1 MNLLAGSTGF
11 LGNNILKELGF
22 NKSPTIALGR
32 RPVSNLPVDAEELV
46 KDRLKELI
54 SFREENQDIKDF
66 WGKQF
71 DLGLAW
77 VHFPEGSGGLNVN
90 PKFQLLVNETLR
102 NEGIS
107 TSNRIANLLG
117 IGMGAPTIKEYGTQ
131 EQIDKYLRPMFTADE
146 IWCQLFSEPGSGSDL
161 ASLSTKAVDDGDGY
175 IVNGQKVW
183 TTLGHLSKWGLL
195 VTRTDPDVPKHR
207 GLTFFIVDMESE
219 GVEVR
224 PLRQITGEAE
234 FNEVYFTDV
243 KIPKENVLGEVGDG
257 WRVSLAILMNERVA
271 IGGNVRQRGSGAPG
285 HLVQLWK
292 DRNLDD
298 PVVKD
303 KLVELWIQQEAVRLT
318 NMRASELREKGT
330 PGPEG
335 STSKLHEA
343 EINKSS
349 YEFGMEM
356 LGNDGLLFPR
366 GYELSQPELNFDNDS
381 YGFTDTQSLFL
392 RSRANSIEGGTSEIM
407 RNIIAERVLGLPSE
421 PKLDK
426 DKAWKDLPRS

>member
-1 MNLLAGSTGF
+1 MVKTETKHS
-11 LGNNILKELGF
+11 
-22 NKSPTIALGR
+22 
-32 RPVSNLPVDAEELV
+32 DAEQLV
-46 KDRLKELI
+46 RSKLDELI
-54 SFREENQDIKDF
+54 QFRSQTDDIKEF

-77 VHFPEGSGGLNVN
+77 VQFPEGAGGLGLN
-90 PKFQLLVNETLR
+90 PKYQLIITETLR

-107 TSNRIANLLG
+107 QQNRLANILG
-117 IGMGAPTIKEYGTQ
+117 IGMGAPTIVEYGTQ
-131 EQIDKYLRPMFTADE
+131 EQIQTYLRPMFTTEE

-161 ASLSTKAVDDGDGY
+161 ASLSTKAVDDGDGF

-183 TTLGHLSKWGLL
+183 TTLGHLAKWGLI

-219 GVEVR
+219 GIDVR

-243 KIPKENVLGEVGDG
+243 KIPKENILGSLGDG

-271 IGGNVRQRGSGAPG
+271 IGGNVRERGSGAPG
-285 HLVQLWK
+285 HLVQLWNDK
-292 DRNLDD
+292 DLDD
-298 PVVKD
+298 PVSRD
-303 KLVELWIQQEAVRLT
+303 KLIKLWIEQEAVRLT
-318 NMRASELREKGT
+318 NVRAFENREKGT

-335 STSKLHEA
+335 STSKLYEA
-343 EINKSS
+343 EINKAS

-356 LGNDGLLFPR
+356 LGNDALLFPR
-366 GYELSQPELNFDNDS
+366 GYTLTQPELNFENETF
-381 YGFTDTQSLFL
+381 GFTDTQSLFL

-407 RNIIAERVLGLPSE
+407 RNIIAERVLGLPGE

-426 DKAWKDLPRS
+426 DKAWKDIPRS

>member
-1 MNLLAGSTGF
+1 MSDT
-11 LGNNILKELGF
+11 K
-22 NKSPTIALGR
+22 TDT
-32 RPVSNLPVDAEELV
+32 SNPEVLV
-46 KDRLKELI
+46 KEKLDELI
-54 SFREENQDIKDF
+54 SFRKTTDSMHEF
-66 WGKQF
+66 WSKQY

-77 VHFPEGSGGLNVN
+77 VHFPVGTGGLDLN
-90 PKFQLLVNETLR
+90 PKFQLMINETLR
-102 NEGIS
+102 KEGIS
-107 TSNRIANLLG
+107 INNRIANILG
-117 IGMGAPTIKEYGTQ
+117 IGMGAPTISEYGTDDQ
-131 EQIDKYLRPMFTADE
+131 KNKYLRPMFAAEE
-146 IWCQLFSEPGSGSDL
+146 IWCQMFSEPGSGSDL

-183 TTLGHLSKWGLL
+183 TTLGHLAKWGLL
-195 VTRTDPDVPKHR
+195 VARTDPNVPKHR

-271 IGGNVRQRGSGAPG
+271 IGGNVRERGAGAPG

-292 DRNLDD
+292 DKELDD
-298 PVVKD
+298 PVIKD
-303 KLVELWIQQEAVRLT
+303 QLMELWIQQEAVRLT
-318 NMRASELREKGT
+318 NLRATQLREKGT

-343 EINKSS
+343 EINKAS
-349 YEFGMEM
+349 YEFGMDM

-366 GYELSQPELNFDNDS
+366 GYALSQPELNFDNDS
-381 YGFTDTQSLFL
+381 FGFTDTQSLFL
-392 RSRANSIEGGTSEIM
+392 RARANSIEGGTSEIM

-421 PKLDK
+421 PSLDK
-426 DKAWKDLPRS
+426 DKAWKDIPRS

>member
-1 MNLLAGSTGF
+1 MTKMDTKPLDS
-11 LGNNILKELGF
+11 
-22 NKSPTIALGR
+22 
-32 RPVSNLPVDAEELV
+32 EELV
-46 KDRLKELI
+46 KSKLQELI
-54 SFREENQDIKDF
+54 DFRNDDQDIRDF

-77 VHFPEGSGGLNVN
+77 VQFPEGAGGLGLN
-90 PKFQLLVNETLR
+90 PKYQLLITETLR

-107 TSNRIANLLG
+107 QQNKIANILG
-117 IGMGAPTIKEYGTQ
+117 IGMGAPTIVEYGTP
-131 EQIDKYLRPMFTADE
+131 EQISKYLRPMFTTEE

-175 IVNGQKVW
+175 LVNGQKVW
-183 TTLGHLSKWGLL
+183 TTLGHLAKWGLI
-195 VTRTDPDVPKHR
+195 VTRTDPNVPKHR

-219 GVEVR
+219 GVDVR

-243 KIPKENVLGEVGDG
+243 KVPKENMLGAVGDG

-271 IGGNVRQRGSGAPG
+271 IGGNVRERGSGAPG

-292 DRNLDD
+292 DNDLKD
-298 PVVKD
+298 PVTKD
-303 KLVELWIQQEAVRLT
+303 KLVSLWIEQEAVRLT
-318 NMRASELREKGT
+318 NMRAIENREKGT

-335 STSKLHEA
+335 STSKLYEA

-356 LGNDGLLFPR
+356 LGNEGLLFPR
-366 GYELSQPELNFDNDS
+366 GYTLTQPELNFDNETF
-381 YGFTDTQSLFL
+381 GFTDTQSLFL

-421 PKLDK
+421 TKLDK
-426 DKAWKDLPRS
+426 DKAWKDIPRS

>member
-1 MNLLAGSTGF
+1 MVKTETKHS
-11 LGNNILKELGF
+11 
-22 NKSPTIALGR
+22 
-32 RPVSNLPVDAEELV
+32 DAEQLV
-46 KDRLKELI
+46 RSKLDELI
-54 SFREENQDIKDF
+54 QFRSQTDDIKEF

-77 VHFPEGSGGLNVN
+77 VQFPEGAGGLGLN
-90 PKFQLLVNETLR
+90 PKYQLIITETLR

-107 TSNRIANLLG
+107 QQNRLANILG
-117 IGMGAPTIKEYGTQ
+117 IGMGAPTIVEYGTQ
-131 EQIDKYLRPMFTADE
+131 EQIQTYLRPMFTTEE

-161 ASLSTKAVDDGDGY
+161 ASLSTKAVDDGDGF

-183 TTLGHLSKWGLL
+183 TTLGHLAKWGLI

-219 GVEVR
+219 GVDVR

-243 KIPKENVLGEVGDG
+243 KIPKENILGSLGDG

-271 IGGNVRQRGSGAPG
+271 IGGNVRERGSGAPG
-285 HLVQLWK
+285 HLVQLWNDK
-292 DRNLDD
+292 DLDD
-298 PVVKD
+298 PVSRD
-303 KLVELWIQQEAVRLT
+303 KLIKLWIEQEAVRLT
-318 NMRASELREKGT
+318 NVRAFENREKGT

-335 STSKLHEA
+335 STSKLYEA
-343 EINKSS
+343 EINKAS

-356 LGNDGLLFPR
+356 LGNDALLFPR
-366 GYELSQPELNFDNDS
+366 GYTLTQPELNFENETF
-381 YGFTDTQSLFL
+381 GFTDTQSLFL

-426 DKAWKDLPRS
+426 EKAWKDIPRS

>member
-1 MNLLAGSTGF
+1 LTDT
-11 LGNNILKELGF
+11 K
-22 NKSPTIALGR
+22 TDT
-32 RPVSNLPVDAEELV
+32 SNPEVLV
-46 KDRLKELI
+46 KEKLDELI
-54 SFREENQDIKDF
+54 SFRKTTDSMHEF
-66 WGKQF
+66 WSKQY

-77 VHFPEGSGGLNVN
+77 VHFPVGTGGLDVN
-90 PKFQLLVNETLR
+90 PKFQLMINEALR
-102 NEGIS
+102 KEGIS
-107 TSNRIANLLG
+107 INNRIANILG
-117 IGMGAPTIKEYGTQ
+117 IGMGAPTISEYGTDDQ
-131 EQIDKYLRPMFTADE
+131 KNKYLRPMFAAEE
-146 IWCQLFSEPGSGSDL
+146 IWCQMFSEPGSGSDL

-183 TTLGHLSKWGLL
+183 TTLGHLAKWGLL
-195 VTRTDPDVPKHR
+195 VARTDPNVPKHR

-271 IGGNVRQRGSGAPG
+271 IGGNVRERGAGAPG

-292 DRNLDD
+292 DKELDN
-298 PVVKD
+298 PVIKD
-303 KLVELWIQQEAVRLT
+303 QLMELWIQQEAVRLT
-318 NMRASELREKGT
+318 NLRATQLSEKGT

-343 EINKSS
+343 EINKAS
-349 YEFGMEM
+349 YEFGMDM

-366 GYELSQPELNFDNDS
+366 GYALSQPELNFDNDS
-381 YGFTDTQSLFL
+381 FGFTDTQSLFL
-392 RSRANSIEGGTSEIM
+392 RARANSIEGGTSEIM

-421 PKLDK
+421 PSLDK
-426 DKAWKDLPRS
+426 DKAWKDIPRS

>member
-1 MNLLAGSTGF
+1 MTKIDTKPS
-11 LGNNILKELGF
+11 
-22 NKSPTIALGR
+22 
-32 RPVSNLPVDAEELV
+32 DAEELV
-46 KDRLKELI
+46 KNKLQELI
-54 SFREENQDIKDF
+54 DFRKENDDIKEF

-77 VHFPEGSGGLNVN
+77 VQFPEGAGGLGIN
-90 PKFQLLVNETLR
+90 PKYQLLVIETLR

-107 TSNRIANLLG
+107 QQNRVANILG
-117 IGMGAPTIKEYGTQ
+117 VGMGAPTIIEYGT
-131 EQIDKYLRPMFTADE
+131 EDQISKYLRPMFTTEE

-183 TTLGHLSKWGLL
+183 TTLGHLAKWGLI
-195 VTRTDPDVPKHR
+195 VTRTDPNVPKHR
-207 GLTFFIVDMESE
+207 GLTFFIVDMESD
-219 GVEVR
+219 GVDVR

-243 KIPKENVLGEVGDG
+243 KIPKENILGSLGEG
-257 WRVSLAILMNERVA
+257 WRVSLTILMNERVA
-271 IGGNVRQRGSGAPG
+271 IGGNVRERGSGAPG

-292 DRNLDD
+292 EKNLND
-298 PVVKD
+298 PVTRD
-303 KLVELWIQQEAVRLT
+303 KLIKLWIEQEAVRLT
-318 NMRASELREKGT
+318 NMRAVENREKGT

-335 STSKLHEA
+335 STSKLYEA
-343 EINKSS
+343 EINKAS
-349 YEFGMEM
+349 YEFGMDM

-366 GYELSQPELNFDNDS
+366 GYALTQPELNFENETF
-381 YGFTDTQSLFL
+381 GFTDTQSLFL

-421 PKLDK
+421 PKQDK
-426 DKAWKDLPRS
+426 DKAWKDIPRS

>member
-1 MNLLAGSTGF
+1 MTKIETKPL
-11 LGNNILKELGF
+11 
-22 NKSPTIALGR
+22 
-32 RPVSNLPVDAEELV
+32 DADELV
-46 KDRLKELI
+46 KSKLQELMDFRKE
-54 SFREENQDIKDF
+54 NNDIKEF

-77 VHFPEGSGGLNVN
+77 VQFPEGAGGLGLN
-90 PKFQLLVNETLR
+90 PKYQLMVIETLR

-107 TSNRIANLLG
+107 QQNRVANILG
-117 IGMGAPTIKEYGTQ
+117 IGMGAPTIIEYGTE
-131 EQIDKYLRPMFTADE
+131 EQISKYLRPMFTTEE

-183 TTLGHLSKWGLL
+183 TTLGHLAKWGLI
-195 VTRTDPDVPKHR
+195 VTRTDPNVPKHR

-219 GVEVR
+219 GVDVR

-243 KIPKENVLGEVGDG
+243 KIPKENILGSLGEG
-257 WRVSLAILMNERVA
+257 WRVSLTILMNERVA
-271 IGGNVRQRGSGAPG
+271 IGGNVRERGSGAPG

-292 DRNLDD
+292 EKNLQD
-298 PVVKD
+298 PVTRD
-303 KLVELWIQQEAVRLT
+303 KLIKLWIEQEAVRLT
-318 NMRASELREKGT
+318 NMRAVENREKGT

-335 STSKLHEA
+335 STSKLYEA
-343 EINKSS
+343 EINKAS
-349 YEFGMEM
+349 YEFGMDM

-366 GYELSQPELNFDNDS
+366 GYALTQPELNFENETF
-381 YGFTDTQSLFL
+381 GFTDTQSLFL

-426 DKAWKDLPRS
+426 DKAWKDIPRS

>member
-1 MNLLAGSTGF
+1 MTKIDTKPL
-11 LGNNILKELGF
+11 
-22 NKSPTIALGR
+22 
-32 RPVSNLPVDAEELV
+32 DAEELV
-46 KDRLKELI
+46 KNKLQELI
-54 SFREENQDIKDF
+54 DFRKENDDIKEF

-77 VHFPEGSGGLNVN
+77 VQFPEGAGGLGIN
-90 PKFQLLVNETLR
+90 PKYQLLVIETLR

-107 TSNRIANLLG
+107 QQNRVANILG
-117 IGMGAPTIKEYGTQ
+117 VGMGAPTIIEYGT
-131 EQIDKYLRPMFTADE
+131 EDQISKYLRPMFTTEE

-183 TTLGHLSKWGLL
+183 TTLGHLAKWGLI
-195 VTRTDPDVPKHR
+195 VTRTDPNVPKHR
-207 GLTFFIVDMESE
+207 GLTFFIVDMESD
-219 GVEVR
+219 GVDVR

-243 KIPKENVLGEVGDG
+243 KIPKENILGSLGEG
-257 WRVSLAILMNERVA
+257 WRVSLTILMNERVA
-271 IGGNVRQRGSGAPG
+271 IGGNVRERGSGAPG

-292 DRNLDD
+292 EKNLND
-298 PVVKD
+298 PVTRD
-303 KLVELWIQQEAVRLT
+303 KLIKLWIEQEAVRLT
-318 NMRASELREKGT
+318 NMRAVENREKGT

-335 STSKLHEA
+335 STSKLYEA
-343 EINKSS
+343 EINKAS
-349 YEFGMEM
+349 YEFGMDM

-366 GYELSQPELNFDNDS
+366 GYALTQPELNFENETF
-381 YGFTDTQSLFL
+381 GFTDTQSLFL

-426 DKAWKDLPRS
+426 DKAWKDIPRS

>member
-1 MNLLAGSTGF
+1 MTKIETKPL
-11 LGNNILKELGF
+11 
-22 NKSPTIALGR
+22 
-32 RPVSNLPVDAEELV
+32 DAEELV
-46 KDRLKELI
+46 KSKLQELI
-54 SFREENQDIKDF
+54 DFRKENNDIKEF

-77 VHFPEGSGGLNVN
+77 VQFPEGAGGLGLN
-90 PKFQLLVNETLR
+90 PKYQLMVIETLR

-107 TSNRIANLLG
+107 QQNRVANILG
-117 IGMGAPTIKEYGTQ
+117 IGMGAPTIIEYGTE
-131 EQIDKYLRPMFTADE
+131 EQISKYLRPMFTTEE

-183 TTLGHLSKWGLL
+183 TTLGHLAKWGLI
-195 VTRTDPDVPKHR
+195 VTRTDPNVPKHR
-207 GLTFFIVDMESE
+207 GLTFFIVDMESD
-219 GVEVR
+219 GVDVR

-243 KIPKENVLGEVGDG
+243 KIPKENILGSLGEG
-257 WRVSLAILMNERVA
+257 WRVSLTILMNERVA
-271 IGGNVRQRGSGAPG
+271 IGGNVRERGSGAPG

-292 DRNLDD
+292 EKNLQD
-298 PVVKD
+298 PVTRD
-303 KLVELWIQQEAVRLT
+303 KLIKLWIEQEAVRLT
-318 NMRASELREKGT
+318 NMRAVENREKGT

-335 STSKLHEA
+335 STSKLYEA
-343 EINKSS
+343 EINKAS
-349 YEFGMEM
+349 YEFGMDM

-366 GYELSQPELNFDNDS
+366 GYALTQPELNFENETF
-381 YGFTDTQSLFL
+381 GFTDTQSLFL

-426 DKAWKDLPRS
+426 DKAWKDIPRS

>member
-1 MNLLAGSTGF
+1 MSETLTNTSNPELLV
-11 LGNNILKELGF
+11 KEKL
-22 NKSPTIALGR
+22 A
-32 RPVSNLPVDAEELV
+32 ELV
-46 KDRLKELI
+46 E
-54 SFREENQDIKDF
+54 FRKTTDSLQEF

-77 VHFPEGSGGLNVN
+77 VQFPEGAGGLGLN
-90 PKFQLLVNETLR
+90 PKYQLIITETLR
-102 NEGIS
+102 KEGIS
-107 TSNRIANLLG
+107 QQNRVANILG
-117 IGMGAPTIKEYGTQ
+117 IGMGAPTIVEYGTE
-131 EQIDKYLRPMFTADE
+131 EQIAKYLRPMFTTEE

-183 TTLGHLSKWGLL
+183 TTLGHLAKWGLI

-207 GLTFFIVDMESE
+207 GLTFFIVDMESD

-243 KIPKENVLGEVGDG
+243 KIPKENILGSLGDG

-271 IGGNVRQRGSGAPG
+271 IGGNVRERGSGAPG

-292 DRNLDD
+292 DQKLDD
-298 PVVKD
+298 PVTKD
-303 KLVELWIQQEAVRLT
+303 KLISLWIEQEAVRLT
-318 NMRASELREKGT
+318 NMRAFENREKGT

-335 STSKLHEA
+335 STSKLYEA
-343 EINKSS
+343 EINKAS

-366 GYELSQPELNFDNDS
+366 GYELTQPELNFENETF
-381 YGFTDTQSLFL
+381 GFTDTQSLFL

-426 DKAWKDLPRS
+426 DKAWKDIPRS

>member
-1 MNLLAGSTGF
+1 MSETLTNTSNPELLV
-11 LGNNILKELGF
+11 KEKL
-22 NKSPTIALGR
+22 A
-32 RPVSNLPVDAEELV
+32 ELV
-46 KDRLKELI
+46 E
-54 SFREENQDIKDF
+54 FRKTTDSLQEF
-66 WGKQF
+66 WGTQF

-77 VHFPEGSGGLNVN
+77 VQFPEGAGGLGLN
-90 PKFQLLVNETLR
+90 PKYQLIITETLR
-102 NEGIS
+102 KEGIS
-107 TSNRIANLLG
+107 QQNRVANILG
-117 IGMGAPTIKEYGTQ
+117 IGMGAPTIVEYGTE
-131 EQIDKYLRPMFTADE
+131 EQIAKYLRPMFTTEE

-183 TTLGHLSKWGLL
+183 TTLGHLAKWGLI

-207 GLTFFIVDMESE
+207 GLTFFIVDMESD

-243 KIPKENVLGEVGDG
+243 KIPKENILGSLGDG

-271 IGGNVRQRGSGAPG
+271 IGGNVRERGSGAPG

-292 DRNLDD
+292 DQELDD
-298 PVVKD
+298 PVTKD
-303 KLVELWIQQEAVRLT
+303 KLISLWIEQEAVRLT
-318 NMRASELREKGT
+318 NMRAFENREKGT

-335 STSKLHEA
+335 STSKLYEA
-343 EINKSS
+343 EINKAS

-366 GYELSQPELNFDNDS
+366 GYELTQPELNFENETF
-381 YGFTDTQSLFL
+381 GFTDTQSLFL

-426 DKAWKDLPRS
+426 DKAWKDIPRS

>member
-1 MNLLAGSTGF
+1 MVDTATD
-11 LGNNILKELGF
+11 I
-22 NKSPTIALGR
+22 
-32 RPVSNLPVDAEELV
+32 SNPEVLV
-46 KDRLKELI
+46 REKLDELI
-54 SFREENQDIKDF
+54 SFRNENQDIKEF

-77 VHFPEGSGGLNVN
+77 VQYPEGAGGLGIN
-90 PKFQLLVNETLR
+90 PKYQLLVTEKLR
-102 NEGIS
+102 EEGIS
-107 TSNRIANLLG
+107 QQNRVANILG
-117 IGMGAPTIKEYGTQ
+117 IGMGAPTIIEYGTP
-131 EQIDKYLRPMFTADE
+131 EQISKYLRPMFTTDE
-146 IWCQLFSEPGSGSDL
+146 IWCQMFSEPGSGSDL

-183 TTLGHLSKWGLL
+183 TTLGHLAKWGLL

-207 GLTFFIVDMESE
+207 GLTFFIVDMESD

-243 KIPKENVLGEVGDG
+243 KIPKENMLGNLGDG
-257 WRVSLAILMNERVA
+257 WRVSLTVLMNERVA
-271 IGGNVRQRGSGAPG
+271 IGGNVRERGTGAPG
-285 HLVQLWK
+285 HLVQLWNDK
-292 DRNLDD
+292 ELDD
-298 PVVKD
+298 PVSRD
-303 KLVELWIQQEAVRLT
+303 KLIKLWIEQESIRLT
-318 NMRASELREKGT
+318 NIRATENREKGT

-343 EINKSS
+343 EINKAS
-349 YEFGMEM
+349 YEFGMEL
-356 LGNDGLLFPR
+356 LGNDALLFPR
-366 GYELSQPELNFDNDS
+366 GYELTQPELNFENETF
-381 YGFTDTQSLFL
+381 GFTDTQSLFL

-426 DKAWKDLPRS
+426 DKAWKDIPRS

>member
-1 MNLLAGSTGF
+1 MTKIDTKPS
-11 LGNNILKELGF
+11 
-22 NKSPTIALGR
+22 
-32 RPVSNLPVDAEELV
+32 DAEELV
-46 KDRLKELI
+46 KNKLQELI
-54 SFREENQDIKDF
+54 DFRKENDDIKEF

-77 VHFPEGSGGLNVN
+77 VQFPEGAGGLGIN
-90 PKFQLLVNETLR
+90 PKYQLLVIETLR
-102 NEGIS
+102 NDGIS
-107 TSNRIANLLG
+107 QQNRVANILG
-117 IGMGAPTIKEYGTQ
+117 VGMGAPTIIEYGT
-131 EQIDKYLRPMFTADE
+131 EDQISKYLRPMFTTEE

-183 TTLGHLSKWGLL
+183 TTLGHLAKWGLI
-195 VTRTDPDVPKHR
+195 VTRTDPNVPKHR
-207 GLTFFIVDMESE
+207 GLTFFIVDMESD
-219 GVEVR
+219 GVDVR

-243 KIPKENVLGEVGDG
+243 KIPKENILGSLGEG
-257 WRVSLAILMNERVA
+257 WRVSLTILMNERVA
-271 IGGNVRQRGSGAPG
+271 IGGNVRERGSGAPG

-292 DRNLDD
+292 EKNLND
-298 PVVKD
+298 PVTRD
-303 KLVELWIQQEAVRLT
+303 KLIKLWIEQEAVRLT
-318 NMRASELREKGT
+318 NMRAVENREKGT

-335 STSKLHEA
+335 STSKLYEA
-343 EINKSS
+343 EINKAS
-349 YEFGMEM
+349 YEFGMDM

-366 GYELSQPELNFDNDS
+366 GYALTQPELNFENETF
-381 YGFTDTQSLFL
+381 GFTDTQSLFL

-426 DKAWKDLPRS
+426 DKAWKDIPRS

>member
-1 MNLLAGSTGF
+1 MSDT
-11 LGNNILKELGF
+11 K
-22 NKSPTIALGR
+22 TDT
-32 RPVSNLPVDAEELV
+32 SNPEVLV
-46 KDRLKELI
+46 KEKLDELI
-54 SFREENQDIKDF
+54 SFRKTTDSMHEF
-66 WGKQF
+66 WSKQY

-77 VHFPEGSGGLNVN
+77 VHFPVGTGGLDVN
-90 PKFQLLVNETLR
+90 PKFQLMINEALR
-102 NEGIS
+102 KEGIS
-107 TSNRIANLLG
+107 INNRIANILG
-117 IGMGAPTIKEYGTQ
+117 IGMGAPTISEYGTDDQ
-131 EQIDKYLRPMFTADE
+131 KNKYLRPMFAAEE
-146 IWCQLFSEPGSGSDL
+146 IWCQMFSEPGSGSDL

-183 TTLGHLSKWGLL
+183 TTLGHLAKWGLL
-195 VTRTDPDVPKHR
+195 VARTDPNVPKHR

-271 IGGNVRQRGSGAPG
+271 IGGNVRERGAGAPG

-292 DRNLDD
+292 DKELDD
-298 PVVKD
+298 PVIKD
-303 KLVELWIQQEAVRLT
+303 QLMELWIQQEAVRLT
-318 NMRASELREKGT
+318 NLRATQLREKGT

-343 EINKSS
+343 EINKAS
-349 YEFGMEM
+349 YEFGMDM

-366 GYELSQPELNFDNDS
+366 GYALSQPELNFDNDS
-381 YGFTDTQSLFL
+381 FGFTDTQSLFL
-392 RSRANSIEGGTSEIM
+392 RARANSIEGGTSEIM

-421 PKLDK
+421 PSLDK
-426 DKAWKDLPRS
+426 DKAWKDIPRS

>member
-1 MNLLAGSTGF
+1 MTKIETKPL
-11 LGNNILKELGF
+11 
-22 NKSPTIALGR
+22 
-32 RPVSNLPVDAEELV
+32 DAEELV
-46 KDRLKELI
+46 KSKLQELI
-54 SFREENQDIKDF
+54 DFRKENNDIKEF

-77 VHFPEGSGGLNVN
+77 VQFPEGAGGLGLN
-90 PKFQLLVNETLR
+90 PKYQLMVIETLR

-107 TSNRIANLLG
+107 QQNRVANILG
-117 IGMGAPTIKEYGTQ
+117 IGMGAPTIIEYGTE
-131 EQIDKYLRPMFTADE
+131 EQISKYLRPMFTTEE

-183 TTLGHLSKWGLL
+183 TTLGHLAKWGLI
-195 VTRTDPDVPKHR
+195 VTRTDPNVPKHR

-219 GVEVR
+219 GVDVR

-243 KIPKENVLGEVGDG
+243 KIPKENILGSLGEG
-257 WRVSLAILMNERVA
+257 WRVSLTILMNERVA
-271 IGGNVRQRGSGAPG
+271 IGGNVRERGSGAPG
-285 HLVQLWK
+285 HLVQLLK
-292 DRNLDD
+292 EKNLQD
-298 PVVKD
+298 PVTRD
-303 KLVELWIQQEAVRLT
+303 KLIKLWIEQEAVRLT
-318 NMRASELREKGT
+318 NMRAVENREKGT

-335 STSKLHEA
+335 STSKLYEA
-343 EINKSS
+343 EINKAS
-349 YEFGMEM
+349 YEFGMDM

-366 GYELSQPELNFDNDS
+366 GYALTQPELNFENETF
-381 YGFTDTQSLFL
+381 GFTDTQSLFL

-426 DKAWKDLPRS
+426 DKAWKDIPRS

>member
-1 MNLLAGSTGF
+1 MSETLTSTSNPELLV
-11 LGNNILKELGF
+11 KEKL
-22 NKSPTIALGR
+22 A
-32 RPVSNLPVDAEELV
+32 ELV
-46 KDRLKELI
+46 E
-54 SFREENQDIKDF
+54 FRKTTDSLQEF

-77 VHFPEGSGGLNVN
+77 VQYPEGAGGLGLN
-90 PKFQLLVNETLR
+90 PKYQLIITETLR
-102 NEGIS
+102 KEGIS
-107 TSNRIANLLG
+107 QQNRVANILG
-117 IGMGAPTIKEYGTQ
+117 IGMGAPTIVEYGTE
-131 EQIDKYLRPMFTADE
+131 EQIAKYLRPMFTTEE
-146 IWCQLFSEPGSGSDL
+146 IWCQMFSEPGSGSDL

-183 TTLGHLSKWGLL
+183 TTLGHLAKWGLL

-207 GLTFFIVDMESE
+207 GLTFFIVDMESD
-219 GVEVR
+219 GVDVR

-243 KIPKENVLGEVGDG
+243 KIPKENMLGNLGDG
-257 WRVSLAILMNERVA
+257 WRVSLTVLMNERVA
-271 IGGNVRQRGSGAPG
+271 IGGNVRERGTGAPG

-292 DRNLDD
+292 DQELDD
-298 PVVKD
+298 PVTKD
-303 KLVELWIQQEAVRLT
+303 KLISLWIEQEAVRLT
-318 NMRASELREKGT
+318 NMRAFENREKGT

-335 STSKLHEA
+335 STSKLYEA
-343 EINKSS
+343 EINKAS

-366 GYELSQPELNFDNDS
+366 GYELTQPELNFENETF
-381 YGFTDTQSLFL
+381 GFTDTQSLFL

-426 DKAWKDLPRS
+426 DKAWKDIPRS

>member
-1 MNLLAGSTGF
+1 MVDTATD
-11 LGNNILKELGF
+11 I
-22 NKSPTIALGR
+22 
-32 RPVSNLPVDAEELV
+32 SNPEVLV
-46 KDRLKELI
+46 REKLDELI
-54 SFREENQDIKDF
+54 SFRNENQDIKEF
-66 WGKQF
+66 WGKQY

-77 VHFPEGSGGLNVN
+77 VQFPVGAGGLGLN
-90 PKFQLLVNETLR
+90 PKYQLLVTEKLR
-102 NEGIS
+102 NEGVS
-107 TSNRIANLLG
+107 QQNRIGNLLG
-117 IGMGAPTIKEYGTQ
+117 IGMGAPTIIEYGTQ
-131 EQIDKYLRPMFTADE
+131 EQISKYLRPMFTTDE

-183 TTLGHLSKWGLL
+183 TTLGHLAKWGLL

-207 GLTFFIVDMESE
+207 GLTFFIVDMESD

-243 KIPKENVLGEVGDG
+243 KIPKENMLGNLGDG
-257 WRVSLAILMNERVA
+257 WRVSLTVLMNERVA
-271 IGGNVRQRGSGAPG
+271 IGGNVRERGTGAPG
-285 HLVQLWK
+285 HLVQLWNDK
-292 DRNLDD
+292 ELDD
-298 PVVKD
+298 PVSRD
-303 KLVELWIQQEAVRLT
+303 KLIKLWIEQESIRLT
-318 NMRASELREKGT
+318 NIRATENREKGT

-343 EINKSS
+343 EINKAS
-349 YEFGMEM
+349 YEFGMEL

-366 GYELSQPELNFDNDS
+366 GYELTQPELNFENETF
-381 YGFTDTQSLFL
+381 GFTDTQSLFL

-426 DKAWKDLPRS
+426 DKAWKDIPRS

>member
-1 MNLLAGSTGF
+1 MTK
-11 LGNNILKELGF
+11 IETK
-22 NKSPTIALGR
+22 PI
-32 RPVSNLPVDAEELV
+32 DAEELV
-46 KDRLKELI
+46 KSKLQELI
-54 SFREENQDIKDF
+54 DFRKENNDIKEF

-77 VHFPEGSGGLNVN
+77 VQFPEGAGGLGLN
-90 PKFQLLVNETLR
+90 PKYQLMVIETLR

-107 TSNRIANLLG
+107 QQNRVANILG
-117 IGMGAPTIKEYGTQ
+117 IGMGAPTIIEYGTE
-131 EQIDKYLRPMFTADE
+131 EQISKYLRPMFTTEE

-183 TTLGHLSKWGLL
+183 TTLGHLAKWGLI
-195 VTRTDPDVPKHR
+195 VTRTDPNVPKHR
-207 GLTFFIVDMESE
+207 GLTFFIVDMESD
-219 GVEVR
+219 GVDVR

-243 KIPKENVLGEVGDG
+243 KIPKENILGSLGEG
-257 WRVSLAILMNERVA
+257 WRVSLTILMNERVA
-271 IGGNVRQRGSGAPG
+271 IGGNVRERGSGAPG

-292 DRNLDD
+292 EKNLQD
-298 PVVKD
+298 PVTRD
-303 KLVELWIQQEAVRLT
+303 KLIKLWIEQEAVRLT
-318 NMRASELREKGT
+318 NMRAVENREKGT

-335 STSKLHEA
+335 STSKLYEA
-343 EINKSS
+343 EINKAS
-349 YEFGMEM
+349 YEFGMDM

-366 GYELSQPELNFDNDS
+366 GYALTQPELNFENETF
-381 YGFTDTQSLFL
+381 GFTDTQSLFL

-426 DKAWKDLPRS
+426 DKAWKDIPRS